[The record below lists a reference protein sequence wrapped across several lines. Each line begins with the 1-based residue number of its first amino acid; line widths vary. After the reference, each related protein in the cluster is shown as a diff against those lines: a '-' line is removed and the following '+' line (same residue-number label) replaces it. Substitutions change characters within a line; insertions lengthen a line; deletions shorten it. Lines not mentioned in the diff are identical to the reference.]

1 METSGQRH
9 DLGWLKIVRSSHVV
23 LTISTIGAS
32 ASPVKINLCLE
43 SFHSLERS
51 LALVPKWFC
60 AGSLDLP
67 SIVQPGSENVFDES
81 IRLLRPPFCN
91 FHRRREDMMVEGR
104 SDPVLWML
112 ISTSCLSTMALE
124 IRARPRPSGLD
135 TRSCTSRNPTYIQ

>member
-43 SFHSLERS
+43 SFHSLERL

-60 AGSLDLP
+60 A
-67 SIVQPGSENVFDES
+67 GSENVFDES